1 LINFRSNFLSGYPI
15 WIFLL
20 YPSYFFQFLLLRK
33 TQQNYLNISIF
44 FYYLRRLTA
53 AETQLEKLATGL
65 NTVESRVAQ
74 LQKELAERTRGAA
87 ELQLRAESSEA
98 SLSTARALLQKL
110 DTEHRDWQNQLQELT
125 ARKERLNVEAAN
137 AAALLIYQVRRLSS
151 VNQKR
156 NVPDIPT

>member
-1 LINFRSNFLSGYPI
+1 
-15 WIFLL
+15 
-20 YPSYFFQFLLLRK
+20 
-33 TQQNYLNISIF
+33 
-44 FYYLRRLTA
+44 
-53 AETQLEKLATGL
+53 
-65 NTVESRVAQ
+65 VESRVAQ

-125 ARKERLNVEAAN
+125 TRKERLNVEAAN

-151 VNQKR
+151 SN
-156 NVPDIPT
+156 